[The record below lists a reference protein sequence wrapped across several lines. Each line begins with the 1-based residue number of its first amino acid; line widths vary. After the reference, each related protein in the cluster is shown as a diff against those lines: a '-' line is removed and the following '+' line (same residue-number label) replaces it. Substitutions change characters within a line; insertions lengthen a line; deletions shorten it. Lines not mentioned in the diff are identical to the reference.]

1 MKKPMIKEIQEEK
14 GYNENDK
21 NCDTMHDF
29 LLLEKDSEMSK
40 IKITEKHD
48 CSENNTKFIRTK

>member
-29 LLLEKDSEMSK
+29 LLLEKRQWNEQ
-40 IKITEKHD
+40 
-48 CSENNTKFIRTK
+48 N

>member
-1 MKKPMIKEIQEEK
+1 MRMIKIVTLCTISYFWK
-14 GYNENDK
+14 
-21 NCDTMHDF
+21 
-29 LLLEKDSEMSK
+29 KDSEMSK